1 MSGQDRP
8 VRAVVDGR
16 LPEFGEGDPDTVFAN
31 AVARAELRVAA
42 ARAERDAL
50 LDFARRAAR
59 LRPEPGA
66 SEDFARGALMSLAGE
81 AERLILTIAG
91 EGPS

>member
-42 ARAERDAL
+42 ARAATDAAA
-50 LDFARRAAR
+50 DASREAARRSREVVRELRAEGYSVADTAAI
-59 LRPEPGA
+59 LGV
-66 SEDFARGALMSLAGE
+66 SRGRISQLAHG
-81 AERLILTIAG
+81 
-91 EGPS
+91 